1 MGLRSSLLG
10 LISDSPVVDNGC
22 SRIEAH
28 WMHEEA
34 LLAQAHVLTEKHEA
48 LAAST
53 GQNFNLFSILG
64 RETDEVRTH
73 SAIIAELLNPKGS
86 HGQGAVFAQLFTDRF
101 IADRFEIPPEAI
113 ESVRVWSELPIDQN
127 SRIDIVMQMGEMLV
141 VVENKI
147 HASDQPKQLKR
158 YHDYAASWP
167 RSKVIY
173 LTLHGDGPSDDSLD
187 GLTPDEIN
195 EVDCRSYESDVLAWL
210 DDCIKEVARVPQI
223 REILAHYEELL
234 RKLTGKS
241 KGELIMDLKEL
252 LEKKQGDTPNF
263 ALVPN
268 IAKAMTDLSVETEWT
283 FWKRLKK
290 RLTQPSDRPWQ
301 LKALGAAEADSIPIK
316 EVDEGKIQHAHT
328 GSRNTRNYGWTFRVK
343 SDADHERYRRDNFE
357 VLLRVE
363 CDDWG
368 WGAYG
373 FIAVER
379 LSDGMRWLSRDD
391 DMCGLFAEWGE
402 RLSRLEDGWR
412 TNAKWWPAWGWPS
425 TTIALQKTNGN
436 WLAPEVIRQLQRE
449 EAVDALVADIQG
461 TIDKL
466 EESETLGLTSD
477 R

>member
-1 MGLRSSLLG
+1 
-10 LISDSPVVDNGC
+10 
-22 SRIEAH
+22 
-28 WMHEEA
+28 MHEEA
-34 LLAQAHVLTEKHEA
+34 LLAQTHVLTEKHEA
-48 LAAST
+48 LAAAT
-53 GQNFNLFSILG
+53 GQNFNLFNVLG

-86 HGQGAVFAQLFTDRF
+86 HGQGPVFARLF
-101 IADRFEIPPEAI
+101 AGRFEIPTEAI
-113 ESVRVWSELPIDQN
+113 ESVQVWTEVTVGKDKD
-127 SRIDIVMQMGEMLV
+127 SRIDIVMQVGEMLV

-147 HASDQPKQLKR
+147 HAGDQPKQLKR
-158 YHDYAASWP
+158 YHDYAANWL
-167 RSKVIY
+167 RSKIIY
-173 LTLHGDGPSDDSLD
+173 LTLHGDDPSEDSLD
-187 GLTPDEIN
+187 GLSPD
-195 EVDCRSYESDVLAWL
+195 EVDCRSYKSDVLAWL

-234 RKLTGKS
+234 RKLTGQS
-241 KGELIMDLKEL
+241 RGELIMDLKEL
-252 LEKKQGDTPNF
+252 LKKEQGDTHNF
-263 ALVPN
+263 ALVPD
-268 IAKAMTDLSVETEWT
+268 ITKAMTDLSVETEWT
-283 FWKRLKK
+283 FWKRLKE

-379 LSDGMRWLSRDD
+379 LSDGLRWLSRDD
-391 DMCGLFAEWGE
+391 DNCGLFAEWGE
-402 RLSRLEDGWR
+402 RLSGLEDGWR
-412 TNAKWWPAWGWPS
+412 TNANWWPAWGWPS

-436 WLAPEVIRQLQRE
+436 WLAPEVIRQLQGE
-449 EAVDALVADIQG
+449 EAVDSLVADIRR

-466 EESETLGLTSD
+466 EESETLGLTLD
-477 R
+477 K